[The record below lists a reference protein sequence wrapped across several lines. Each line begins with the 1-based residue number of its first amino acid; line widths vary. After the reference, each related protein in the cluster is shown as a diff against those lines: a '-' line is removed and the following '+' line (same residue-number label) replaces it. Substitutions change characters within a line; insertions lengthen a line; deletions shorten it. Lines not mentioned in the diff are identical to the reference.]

1 MPRQRPR
8 LLAIPRALRALDAA
22 RQCHSPPSSSAH
34 DVRRSAPPTTLTR
47 RAANASPRAE
57 RPTAASG
64 TRDPA
69 RRRARGARSTRTRPT
84 ILLRARV
91 RVAPRAAM
99 LGHSRDARPT
109 PAAWR
114 CRSRWQFS
122 ESAVVLQTRMCVYV
136 CSGSRVQ
143 YTCNTKPLSK
153 QRAERARAPTRRSPH
168 LYSISECRDKTRP
181 RFAKT
186 QRRQTRSSLSLTPSR

>member
-1 MPRQRPR
+1 MSRERAWSLQSFAELSTVPP
-8 LLAIPRALRALDAA
+8 LAHLEYIQPERGEPKHATSATGPSRGPRALRALDAA

-99 LGHSRDARPT
+99 LRALAPRASNASRLEVSQSLAILRVGGRPANPHVCICLLGFARSIHLQYK
-109 PAAWR
+109 AA
-114 CRSRWQFS
+114 FK
-122 ESAVVLQTRMCVYV
+122 A
-136 CSGSRVQ
+136 
-143 YTCNTKPLSK
+143 
-153 QRAERARAPTRRSPH
+153 AREAR
-168 LYSISECRDKTRP
+168 EGAD
-181 RFAKT
+181 
-186 QRRQTRSSLSLTPSR
+186 